1 MENTQ
6 QQELEQKQ
14 QQELQQEQKQEPTD
28 KKVEAFKSF
37 ATQKDYDDE
46 AARIK
51 GSAEHKA
58 KQDILKKLGLGLDD
72 MDKLEKMKSA
82 YENSLSEEEKTA
94 EALKELDVLKAE
106 IVEKDAIIV
115 ALTKLSGKETA
126 DVTKLVKMAKG
137 LVGDDCTID
146 QALDEVMAL
155 SVAKQQKQD
164 KPPVV
169 SNPLN
174 NPVGGGD
181 KEENPFE
188 TGNMTKM
195 GELMRSDIEKAKQ
208 MAKIANYPIRF

>member
-1 MENTQ
+1 MTEEQPKETQ
-6 QQELEQKQ
+6 QIETP
-14 QQELQQEQKQEPTD
+14 EPPKVETEE
-28 KKVEAFKSF
+28 KKVEIFKSF

-58 KQDILKKLGLGLDD
+58 KQDILKKLGLGLDE

-94 EALKELDVLKAE
+94 EALKELDTLKAQ
-106 IVEKDAIIV
+106 IVEKDAVIV

-137 LVGDDCTID
+137 LVGDDCTME

-155 SVAKQQKQD
+155 SVAKKQQQE
-164 KPPVV
+164 KPPVA

-174 NPVGGGD
+174 NPVGGGV

-195 GELMRSDIEKAKQ
+195 GELMRSDFEKAKQ
-208 MAKIANYPIRF
+208 LAKIANYPIKF

>member
-1 MENTQ
+1 MTEEQQKETQ
-6 QQELEQKQ
+6 QIETS
-14 QQELQQEQKQEPTD
+14 EPPKVETEE

-58 KQDILKKLGLGLDD
+58 KQDILKKLGLGLDE

-94 EALKELDVLKAE
+94 EALKELDTLKAQ

-137 LVGDDCTID
+137 LVGEDCTME

-155 SVAKQQKQD
+155 SIAKKQQQE
-164 KPPVV
+164 KPPVA

-174 NPVGGGD
+174 NS
-181 KEENPFE
+181 ESAEN
-188 TGNMTKM
+188 TGRARDN
-195 GELMRSDIEKAKQ
+195 I
-208 MAKIANYPIRF
+208 P